1 VESQRRD
8 DRATKQLVLSL
19 SHVPLG
25 SAARMNLRRVLRRAI
40 RRPMKKLGHAI
51 EDWVARQS
59 PFGNASIIDAQA
71 FEWVKRLEENSG
83 VIRQELIAL
92 LSGQAY
98 LPNIQELSPRQM
110 NLSKADGWKTYFF
123 FLLGHR
129 VEESYKRCPETG
141 KLLDSVPGMTL
152 AFFSV
157 LAPGMH
163 IKRHRGSYKG
173 VVRCHLGLLVPEPRT
188 AVRMRVGDEMIYWE
202 EGKCVIFDDTHKHE
216 VWNETNGVRVV
227 LLLDVYRPLPGW
239 LRRVNEA
246 ILGLAYYSPE
256 VRRLVRIQRQWEAQ
270 SSALINPHL
279 Y

>member
-1 VESQRRD
+1 M
-8 DRATKQLVLSL
+8 
-19 SHVPLG
+19 SHVALG
-25 SAARMNLRRVLRRAI
+25 SAARMNLRRVFRRAI
-40 RRPMKKLGHAI
+40 KLPMKKLGHAI
-51 EDWVARQS
+51 EDWVAGQS
-59 PFGNASIIDAQA
+59 PFGNSSIIDAQA
-71 FEWVKRLEENSG
+71 FEWVERLEENSG

-129 VEESYKRCPETG
+129 IEESYKRCPETG
-141 KLLDSVPGMTL
+141 KLLDSIPGMTL
-152 AFFSV
+152 AFFSI

-173 VVRCHLGLLVPEPRT
+173 VVRCHLGLIVPEPRT
-188 AVRMRVGDEMIYWE
+188 AVRMQVGDEMIYWG

-216 VWNETNGVRVV
+216 VWNETNGIRVV

-239 LRRVNEA
+239 LRRVNKA
-246 ILGLAYYSPE
+246 LLGLAYYSPE
-256 VRRLVRIQRQWEAQ
+256 VRRIVRIQRQWEAQ
-270 SSALINPHL
+270 SSAPTNPHL